1 MKVEQVV
8 VAIVHLLAAH
18 RLQAAIVVIHLQ
30 QEQLRRHRV
39 INHLDRLLVHRT
51 AQVHVLI
58 VVVVVIVVAHLQVQ
72 VVVREQPLQRW
83 EQWQH

>member
-30 QEQLRRHRV
+30 QEQLRHHRV

-51 AQVHVLI
+51 AQVHELI
-58 VVVVVIVVAHLQVQ
+58 PVVVIVVAHLQVQ